1 MNMQIVKTHLPVL
14 AAMFCTASLGQE
26 QNARTPPF
34 SHRSRECTFESYH
47 PLKIGSPIK
56 GGHEELATERP
67 APLYPAAARRKGIGG
82 RVSIQALIDRGRNVF
97 RVCGYGDSRV
107 LVNAGKHAVLKRI
120 FQKDFGLGLPG
131 TPALRD
137 QYALLRLYFDFKP

>member
-1 MNMQIVKTHLPVL
+1 
-14 AAMFCTASLGQE
+14 MFCTASLGQE

-82 RVSIQALIDRGRNVF
+82 RVSIQALIDRGGNVF

-107 LVNAGKHAVLKRI
+107 LVNAGKHAVLKTEISEGFWSRPSRHSRTEGSMRSGKTLFR
-120 FQKDFGLGLPG
+120 FQAIDVTGPRR
-131 TPALRD
+131 TTESCC
-137 QYALLRLYFDFKP
+137 